1 MIENNNTKAIARE
14 ECLIRICIYGRFK
27 RQEAFGYNCLQKCAV
42 RVSGEYQ
49 GVVYCREVV
58 YTALLS
64 DLPPKCH
71 YIKGKVIPLQARC
84 GPEGG

>member
-1 MIENNNTKAIARE
+1 MIENNDRKTIARE
-14 ECLIRICIYGRFK
+14 VCLNRICIYGKFK

-42 RVSGEYQ
+42 GMSGEYQ
-49 GVVYCREVV
+49 GVVYCRDV

-64 DLPPKCH
+64 DLQPKCH
-71 YIKGKVIPLQARC
+71 DKYVKVIPLQARC